1 MTGVARNTVMSLL
14 FQIGT
19 TCAIY
24 QDSALRNLPSKR
36 VQCDEIWSFCYGK
49 DKNVSDDKKNA
60 FGYGSIWTGTA
71 LDADTKLICS
81 RMVGNRDAF
90 AAREFVQDLV
100 GTLAIVRNA
109 SEIVVQAKIRECLTR
124 ANPLILL
131 AE

>member
-1 MTGVARNTVMSLL
+1 MNILAAERRAQVISALVEGNSIGSVSRMTGVARNTVMSLL
-14 FQIGT
+14 VQIGT

-24 QDSALRNLPSKR
+24 QGSALS
-36 VQCDEIWSFCYGK
+36 
-49 DKNVSDDKKNA
+49 
-60 FGYGSIWTGTA
+60 GYDSIWTGTA

-100 GTLAIVRNA
+100 GPLAIVRNA